1 MKKESPVSDT
11 HQWGP
16 ATDPV
21 ALRRHEIELRMLA
34 VRDHVPG
41 LRALLGDRAMRADH
55 DLDFIEDVRLAVDE
69 VCAIMLANCTPE
81 DVLTVRLLVEVRCVE
96 ISARVR
102 ATADPVV
109 SGLSLRV
116 LQALAD
122 SLDYWVEDTAD
133 GRVFRL
139 DFGRARPSATASY

>member
-1 MKKESPVSDT
+1 MSDA
-11 HQWGP
+11 HQWGQ
-16 ATDPV
+16 ATEPV

-34 VRDHVPG
+34 IRDHVPG

-55 DLDFIEDVRLAVDE
+55 DLDFIDDVRLAVDE
-69 VCAIMLANCTPE
+69 VCAIMLANCSPT
-81 DVLTVRLLVEVRCVE
+81 DVLVVRLLVDQRCVE
-96 ISARVR
+96 ISATVP
-102 ATADPVV
+102 ATAEPVV

-122 SLDYWVEDTAD
+122 SLDYWVEATSD

-139 DFGRARPSATASY
+139 DFGRTRPSATSSF

>member
-1 MKKESPVSDT
+1 MSDAP
-11 HQWGP
+11 QWGQ
-16 ATDPV
+16 ATEPV

-34 VRDHVPG
+34 VREHVPG

-55 DLDFIEDVRLAVDE
+55 DLDFIDDVRLAVDE
-69 VCAIMLANCTPE
+69 VCAIMLANCAPT
-81 DVLTVRLLVEVRCVE
+81 DVLVVRMLVDHRCVE

-102 ATADPVV
+102 ASADPVV

-122 SLDYWVEDTAD
+122 SLDYWVEDTAE

-139 DFGRARPSATASY
+139 DFGRSRPSAASSF